1 MPYIITDSSGDEVII
16 PDGGLNNDYSIQ
28 LVGRNYE
35 NYGAIIAK
43 TQLSLLENFAT
54 DSTPPTNPTD
64 GQLWYDK
71 NNRVL
76 RVYDSGGGS
85 WLNQTPLVVSS
96 APSNNYNQIV
106 NGFMY
111 FDTDLGQL
119 YLYANGSYY
128 RANSPGTVS
137 GNFSSSTE
145 IGSPTEYGTNVRTIF
160 LYDTDG
166 VPRSVYAVVNISN
179 GSGQPNLG
187 SYFQNE
193 QLIAIFSTHDE
204 FTVAD
209 SPAAVV
215 EGTTHVYTNQL
226 AETGGIGLVIKPG
239 VNTRKDATAPVNYAK
254 LAERANAS
262 YALNTGS
269 GTLNTDGTVN
279 DNGGVT
285 IPATDVFHA
294 GADSIPNISV
304 TYDLGEP
311 TTVFA
316 EGYIKDLFIGEQGS
330 TGSIQ
335 PNGDSVVNIGLE
347 LNPIDFIYVDELTVT
362 GNINLPNGGDLGD
375 PGAPIDNIYANNVTV
390 YQTLTVDGYQ
400 LPTAAGNMGDQIF
413 LGAGGDSHW
422 YAPYN
427 TYTSIDSPNSS
438 VDVELDPIVS
448 TTVGTFEPTPI
459 AVRLRS
465 NVEFIHNQ
473 FTGSTYIAYNDAGK
487 FTLNYP
493 NPFKDNSDSSA
504 GWDFKPADFVQT
516 ASISQTILGNK
527 NFSKI
532 TIDPYTP
539 TTGAGGELNVG
550 TWKMINQY
558 DDGSVSGIETSGLQF
573 LYVSPGSF
581 GASASLGMNQ
591 NGDFFA
597 SGDITAFSDSRLKEN
612 IEPISNAL
620 EKVSELS
627 GYTFNKKDT
636 GKRSTGVIAQEVEK
650 VLPEAV
656 QQDSDGMLSVAYGNM
671 VGLLIEAVKELQQE
685 VNDLKEQL
693 NKQG

>member
-1 MPYIITDSSGDEVII
+1 VPYIITNNSGDEVII

-71 NNRVL
+71 SNRVL

-209 SPAAVV
+209 SPAAIV

-239 VNTRKDATAPVNYAK
+239 VNTRTDATAPVNYAK
-254 LAERANAS
+254 IAERANAA

-269 GTLNTDGTVN
+269 GTINSDGTVN
-279 DNGGVT
+279 DNGGAT

-316 EGYIKDLFIGEQGS
+316 EGYIKDLYIGEQGS

-347 LNPIDFIYVDELTVT
+347 LNPIDFIYVDEITVA

-375 PGAPIDNIYANNVTV
+375 PGAPIDNIYANNITV
-390 YQTLTVDGYQ
+390 YETLTVDGYQ

-504 GWDFKPADFVQT
+504 GWDFKPADFVKVADVDQDVAGVKT
-516 ASISQTILGNK
+516 FTGTL
-527 NFSKI
+527 
-532 TIDPYTP
+532 TIDSGADLKFDTTYTIDINSSSLRFRSAG
-539 TTGAGGELNVG
+539 GAGKVEFS
-550 TWKMINQY
+550 
-558 DDGSVSGIETSGLQF
+558 D
-573 LYVSPGSF
+573 F
-581 GASASLGMNQ
+581 GDVTAT
-591 NGDFFA
+591 
-597 SGDITAFSDSRLKEN
+597 GDITAFSDSRLKEN

-620 EKVSELS
+620 DKISQLS